1 MITNRKKSL
10 EKFNRYDESI
20 TINWKASVFYE
31 FIRKGYKFIITNK
44 RGLKMKKFKNQ
55 NVLKEIKNINKI
67 IIIGIIILLFGIAL
81 GLWGGYEIDQA
92 SENAKSFSKLL
103 LSDEEKENQIAKLD
117 VTHVPYQFAVQDG
130 NNNSYY
136 IVMDE
141 DYMYVAYMTTSTF
154 NSLNREDITENPGK
168 IEGMT
173 KLATREIKE
182 LAVEAY
188 NDAIEDENYKIT
200 VADYDNY
207 FGSVYLDAS
216 EDALSDVG
224 SLQMTGCMICLI
236 IGLASLL
243 TGIIKKVH
251 FNISVKKMDED
262 LIEKLDNE
270 MNDTDAFYYEKTHLY
285 LTKNSIIN
293 FQGRFKVIEY
303 RDVIWMY
310 AMNYRTNGIKTS
322 QSINIM
328 DVKGKVTS
336 IATINIVTKEKKE
349 IYDEIWNTIAS
360 KNTNILLGY
369 TKENAETAKTMKEN

>member
-1 MITNRKKSL
+1 
-10 EKFNRYDESI
+10 
-20 TINWKASVFYE
+20 
-31 FIRKGYKFIITNK
+31 
-44 RGLKMKKFKNQ
+44 MKKFTNH
-55 NVLKEIKNINKI
+55 NVLKETKNNNKI

-81 GLWGGYEIDQA
+81 GLWGGYEIDKT

-130 NNNSYY
+130 NDNSYY

-141 DYMYVAYMTTSTF
+141 DYMYVAYMPTSTF

-168 IEGMT
+168 I
-173 KLATREIKE
+173 
-182 LAVEAY
+182 EAY

-216 EDALSDVG
+216 EAALSDVG

-236 IGLASLL
+236 IGLTSLL
-243 TGIIKKVH
+243 IGIIKKVH

-262 LIEKLDNE
+262 LIEKFDNE
-270 MNDTDAFYYEKTHLY
+270 MNDADAFYYEKTHLY
-285 LTKNSIIN
+285 LTKNYIIN

-360 KNTNILLGY
+360 KNKNILLGY

>member
-1 MITNRKKSL
+1 
-10 EKFNRYDESI
+10 
-20 TINWKASVFYE
+20 
-31 FIRKGYKFIITNK
+31 
-44 RGLKMKKFKNQ
+44 MKKFTNQ

-67 IIIGIIILLFGIAL
+67 IIIGIIILVFGIAL
-81 GLWGGYEIDQA
+81 GLWGGYEIDKT

-130 NNNSYY
+130 NDNSYY

-141 DYMYVAYMTTSTF
+141 DYMYVAYMPTSTF
-154 NSLNREDITENPGK
+154 NSLNREDISENPGK

-216 EDALSDVG
+216 EAALSDVG

-236 IGLASLL
+236 IGPEC
-243 TGIIKKVH
+243 TGIGYLI
-251 FNISVKKMDED
+251 KMDED

-270 MNDTDAFYYEKTHLY
+270 MNDADAFYYEKTHLY
-285 LTKNSIIN
+285 LTKNYIIN

>member
-1 MITNRKKSL
+1 
-10 EKFNRYDESI
+10 
-20 TINWKASVFYE
+20 
-31 FIRKGYKFIITNK
+31 
-44 RGLKMKKFKNQ
+44 MKKFTNQ

-67 IIIGIIILLFGIAL
+67 IIIGIIILVFGIAL
-81 GLWGGYEIDQA
+81 GLWGGYEIDKT
-92 SENAKSFSKLL
+92 SENAKSFSELL

-130 NNNSYY
+130 NDNSY
-136 IVMDE
+136 
-141 DYMYVAYMTTSTF
+141 YVAYMPTSTF
-154 NSLNREDITENPGK
+154 NSLNREDISENPGK

-216 EDALSDVG
+216 EDALLDVG

-236 IGLASLL
+236 ILL

-285 LTKNSIIN
+285 LTKNYIIN

-349 IYDEIWNTIAS
+349 VYDEIWNTIAS

>member
-1 MITNRKKSL
+1 
-10 EKFNRYDESI
+10 
-20 TINWKASVFYE
+20 
-31 FIRKGYKFIITNK
+31 
-44 RGLKMKKFKNQ
+44 MKKFTNQ

-67 IIIGIIILLFGIAL
+67 IIIGIIILVFGIAL
-81 GLWGGYEIDQA
+81 GLWGGYEIDKT
-92 SENAKSFSKLL
+92 SENAKSFSELL

-130 NNNSYY
+130 NDNSYY

-141 DYMYVAYMTTSTF
+141 DYMYVAYMPTSTF
-154 NSLNREDITENPGK
+154 NSLNREDISENPGK

-270 MNDTDAFYYEKTHLY
+270 MNDTDAFYYKKTHLY
-285 LTKNSIIN
+285 LTKNYIIN

-349 IYDEIWNTIAS
+349 VYDEIWNTIAS

>member
-1 MITNRKKSL
+1 
-10 EKFNRYDESI
+10 
-20 TINWKASVFYE
+20 
-31 FIRKGYKFIITNK
+31 
-44 RGLKMKKFKNQ
+44 MKKFTNQ

-67 IIIGIIILLFGIAL
+67 IIIGIIILLFGIVL
-81 GLWGGYEIDQA
+81 GLWGGYEIDKT
-92 SENAKSFSKLL
+92 SENAKSFSELL

-130 NNNSYY
+130 NDNSYY

-141 DYMYVAYMTTSTF
+141 DYMYVAYMPTSTF
-154 NSLNREDITENPGK
+154 NSLNREDISENPGK

-270 MNDTDAFYYEKTHLY
+270 MNDADAFYYEKTHLY
-285 LTKNSIIN
+285 LTKNYIIN

-303 RDVIWMY
+303 RDAIWMY

-336 IATINIVTKEKKE
+336 IATINIVTKGKKE

>member
-1 MITNRKKSL
+1 
-10 EKFNRYDESI
+10 
-20 TINWKASVFYE
+20 
-31 FIRKGYKFIITNK
+31 
-44 RGLKMKKFKNQ
+44 MKKFTNQ

-67 IIIGIIILLFGIAL
+67 IIIGIIILVFGIAL
-81 GLWGGYEIDQA
+81 GLWGGYEIDKT
-92 SENAKSFSKLL
+92 SENAKSFSELL

-130 NNNSYY
+130 NDNSYY

-141 DYMYVAYMTTSTF
+141 DYMYVAYMPTSTF
-154 NSLNREDITENPGK
+154 NSLNREDISENPEK

-216 EDALSDVG
+216 EDALLDVG

-243 TGIIKKVH
+243 IGIIKKVH

-262 LIEKLDNE
+262 LIIPDKNKTLYDGVKAFGSST
-270 MNDTDAFYYEKTHLY
+270 MKKGDTMAKMYFESIGKHYGVEI
-285 LTKNSIIN
+285 KNKKIKR
-293 FQGRFKVIEY
+293 GE
-303 RDVIWMY
+303 
-310 AMNYRTNGIKTS
+310 NY
-322 QSINIM
+322 
-328 DVKGKVTS
+328 
-336 IATINIVTKEKKE
+336 
-349 IYDEIWNTIAS
+349 EIWGSNQNCREGI
-360 KNTNILLGY
+360 
-369 TKENAETAKTMKEN
+369 

>member
-1 MITNRKKSL
+1 
-10 EKFNRYDESI
+10 
-20 TINWKASVFYE
+20 
-31 FIRKGYKFIITNK
+31 
-44 RGLKMKKFKNQ
+44 
-55 NVLKEIKNINKI
+55 
-67 IIIGIIILLFGIAL
+67 
-81 GLWGGYEIDQA
+81 
-92 SENAKSFSKLL
+92 
-103 LSDEEKENQIAKLD
+103 
-117 VTHVPYQFAVQDG
+117 
-130 NNNSYY
+130 
-136 IVMDE
+136 
-141 DYMYVAYMTTSTF
+141 MYVAYMPTSTF

-173 KLATREIKE
+173 KPATREIKE
-182 LAVEAY
+182 FAVEAY

-243 TGIIKKVH
+243 IGIIKKVH

-270 MNDTDAFYYEKTHLY
+270 MNDADAFYYEKTHLY
-285 LTKNSIIN
+285 LTKNYIIN

-360 KNTNILLGY
+360 KNKNILLGY